1 MEASEVSSLA
11 QGLRIVRVVTDRE
24 KWGRSLY
31 GVTQIAAE
39 LGMDRSRVSRLTQE
53 LCDLS
58 LLERVERGPFRA
70 GPAFFS
76 LAASLNTGWVR
87 ASRTELQRITAGL
100 GLKGKVS
107 VRDGARVILVRSSS
121 DHGLPGGILQPGMVT
136 PVWCTGSG
144 RALLWDHSDAELRAL
159 LADVEFIG
167 VGGPQAAHSPAEVAA
182 LLKRDRAQGFVYA
195 PEEFEHGIHELA
207 VPIRESTG
215 RIVASL
221 CVFGEQHEFERRL
234 PLIRTAI
241 QESVQRLTGPGNAL
255 TTST

>member
-1 MEASEVSSLA
+1 MEAAEVSSLA
-11 QGLRIVRVVTDRE
+11 QGLRIVRIVTDRE

-76 LAASLNTGWVR
+76 LAASLNMGWVR
-87 ASRTELQRITAGL
+87 ASRTELQRIMASL
-100 GLKGKVS
+100 GLRGKVS
-107 VRDGARVILVRSSS
+107 VRDGARVILIRTSS
-121 DHGLPGGILQPGMVT
+121 DHGLSGGMSQPGMIT

-144 RALLWDHSDAELRAL
+144 RALLWDHSPVELQQL

-167 VGGPQAAHSPAEVAA
+167 VGGPQAAHSVEEVAT
-182 LLKRDRAQGFVYA
+182 LMERDKTQGFVHA
-195 PEEFEHGIHELA
+195 TEEFEHGVHELA
-207 VPIRESTG
+207 LPVRDPAG
-215 RIVASL
+215 QIVASFS
-221 CVFGEQHEFERRL
+221 VFGEQQEIDGRL
-234 PLIRTAI
+234 QLIRTAVE
-241 QESVQRLTGPGNAL
+241 ESVQRLATAAGAAQ
-255 TTST
+255 T